1 MNPPDLTPGIFIKR
15 MQTRTAVRRWLAPA
29 IACAMISFVPIVLEN
44 TQAADTSGQLAQ
56 ERMVQAQSRVDSGKT
71 LIDSK
76 SALLSQKTRELQAG
90 QHLTLRPDWSGV
102 LTLVSGQFDD
112 QLMMTGFQLGDA
124 SDNRVRGA
132 LGSTA
137 RDTPSDSV
145 WLILKGVAAANSDV
159 PGLIMRLERLGLFE
173 RVVMTGSQRE
183 AFAGDSRT
191 TFTLA
196 CKVQ

>member
-1 MNPPDLTPGIFIKR
+1 MNQSDLTPGIFIKR
-15 MQTRTAVRRWLAPA
+15 MQTRKAVHRWLIPVVV
-29 IACAMISFVPIVLEN
+29 CALISFVPIVLEN

-56 ERMVQAQSRVDSGKT
+56 ERMIQAQSRVETSQS
-71 LIDSK
+71 LIKSK

-102 LTLVSGQFDD
+102 LTLVSQQFND
-112 QLMMTGFQLGDA
+112 QLMMTGYQLGDA

-132 LGSTA
+132 LGA
-137 RDTPSDSV
+137 IADDTPKESV
-145 WLILKGVAAANSDV
+145 WLILNGVAAANSDV
-159 PGLIMRLERLGLFE
+159 PGLIMRLEQLGLFE

-183 AFAGDSRT
+183 VFAGDSRT